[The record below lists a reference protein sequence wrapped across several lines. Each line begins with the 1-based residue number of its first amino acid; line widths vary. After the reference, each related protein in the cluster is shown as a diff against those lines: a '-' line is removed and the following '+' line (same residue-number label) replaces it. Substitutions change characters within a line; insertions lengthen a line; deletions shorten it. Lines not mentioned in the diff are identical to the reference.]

1 MAEGKI
7 QTTTVPISTR
17 PEVAQCLHTIIIFSV
32 LITLW
37 TGLRWYARRM
47 KRMPLSVEDGLFYA
61 SVVCWYGMV
70 ICCFLLLYLGGV
82 GYHMDQLE
90 KIHIAR
96 LTQTVLVVQAMYGLA
111 MCTSKWSVLWMLKRI
126 FAVRTFVVITW
137 VVIFFQAAWVVM
149 TVLIGLLVC
158 RPIQKNWDPTVEGT
172 CGNQIAAYTAVSV
185 YNVIIDIV
193 MCVMPLPMI
202 YKLQLKAPYKL
213 ALFGIFGI
221 SIVTITFAVL
231 RLMSFKTL
239 DFTDFA
245 YTVPEVILWTYAEVG
260 VVILVACSP
269 LLRPIFDR
277 VFRRFISSARSKS
290 LEPSHGSFN
299 YLNSASQPKNKSAVR
314 SGFRSVGDS
323 EESLVELGKMH
334 PQSHIESS
342 ASGSKAEKPGS
353 SAYPE
358 RRGSKALPSGLNGIV
373 VERQVTQTIQ

>member
-1 MAEGKI
+1 MADDKI
-7 QTTTVPISTR
+7 QTTVVPLSTR
-17 PEVAQCLHTIIIFSV
+17 PEVTQSLHTIIIFSI
-32 LITLW
+32 LIAIW
-37 TGLRWYARRM
+37 TGLRVYSRRI
-47 KRMPLSVEDGLFYA
+47 KKLPLGVEDGLFYA
-61 SVVCWYGMV
+61 SVACWYGMV
-70 ICCFLLLYLGGV
+70 VSCFMLLYLGGV

-90 KIHIAR
+90 KVHIAR
-96 LTQTVLVVQAMYGLA
+96 LTQTLLVVQALYGLA

-126 FAVRTFVVITW
+126 FAVRTFVMITW

-193 MCVMPLPMI
+193 MCIMPLPMI

-245 YTVPEVILWTYAEVG
+245 YTVPTVILWTYAEVG

-269 LLRPIFDR
+269 LLRPIFDK
-277 VFRRFISSARSKS
+277 VFQRFMSTVRSKS
-290 LEPSHGSFN
+290 IEPSHGSFN
-299 YLNSASQPKNKSAVR
+299 YLNSASQPKSKTAIR
-314 SGFRSVGDS
+314 SGFVSVGDS
-323 EESLVELGKMH
+323 EESLVELGRVQPRK
-334 PQSHIESS
+334 IEKSD
-342 ASGSKAEKPGS
+342 AARL
-353 SAYPE
+353 E
-358 RRGSKALPSGLNGIV
+358 RRGSKALPSGLNGII
-373 VERQVTQTIQ
+373 VEREVTQTIQ